1 MKNIKSSAELK
12 DAIQQLEFEHTIKG
26 QLLKEQLLLTHESLK
41 PVNLIKNALSEV
53 ASSPYLVDNILG
65 ASVALATG
73 YISKKIAVS
82 GSGNVIRKFLGT
94 ILQFGVTNVVA
105 QHTDTIKSV
114 GQFIYQHFL
123 HKKEMNEKNQ

>member
-1 MKNIKSSAELK
+1 MKSITSSAELK
-12 DAIQQLEFEHTIKG
+12 DAIQQLEFETTIKG

-73 YISKKIAVS
+73 YISKKIVIA
-82 GSGNVIRKFLGT
+82 GSGNVIRKLFGS

-123 HKKEMNEKNQ
+123 HKKEMND

>member
-1 MKNIKSSAELK
+1 MKSITSSAELK
-12 DAIQQLEFEHTIKG
+12 DAIQQLEFETTIKG

-73 YISKKIAVS
+73 YISKKIIIA
-82 GSGNVIRKFLGT
+82 GSGNVIRKLFGS

-123 HKKEMNEKNQ
+123 HKKEMND

>member
-73 YISKKIAVS
+73 YISKKIVVS

-123 HKKEMNEKNQ
+123 HKKEMND

>member
-1 MKNIKSSAELK
+1 MKNITTSEELK

-53 ASSPYLVDNILG
+53 ASSPYLVDNIIG

-73 YISKKIAVS
+73 YISKKIMIA
-82 GSGNVIRKFLGT
+82 GSGNVIRRFFGS
-94 ILQFGVTNVVA
+94 ILQFGVTNVVS

-123 HKKEMNEKNQ
+123 HKKETNDKNQ